1 MRGTLIGGGI
11 LAAMVA
17 LYAVVYGWAGWAL

>member
-1 MRGTLIGGGI
+1 MRGALIGGCI